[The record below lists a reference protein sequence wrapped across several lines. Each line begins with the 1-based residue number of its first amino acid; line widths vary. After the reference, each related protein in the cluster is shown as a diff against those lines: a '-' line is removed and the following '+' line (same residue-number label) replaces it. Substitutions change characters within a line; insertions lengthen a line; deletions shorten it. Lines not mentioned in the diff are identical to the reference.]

1 MRSPYR
7 SELTAPWGF
16 SPEAGSGVRVRPPL
30 QEPTLHGEPIK
41 HDAIDAPDTQRCWAG
56 GTERMAPADQAA
68 PVTQA
73 LAPVTANVASIRPL
87 GTTTVGIEPS
97 TQRLRPSPAARP
109 SASAPARA
117 SEPSTQRLA
126 RRRRASPAAQPS
138 VSPTRASQP
147 PPTRSQPPPAPLEAA
162 VHASVYA
169 SVHAVLLAASHLS
182 RSPSP
187 QPPPAAAPVGW
198 TPAQRIY
205 VLATAVALSVMATAI
220 FFLALGSVD
229 THGSNAP
236 RAPHSTATA
245 ASPLDKSSVGS
256 AARKDPS
263 ASTDRIPVT
272 DAPPRRAPASSI
284 SQGRASGPIST
295 GGSTNAGP
303 TSAKLDDAARSAQML
318 REQLS
323 TTMN

>member
-1 MRSPYR
+1 MRAPYR
-7 SELTAPWGF
+7 SELTEPWGF

-30 QEPTLHGEPIK
+30 HEATLHDGPIE
-41 HDAIDAPDTQRCWAG
+41 HDAPDTQRCWAG
-56 GTERMAPADQAA
+56 GTGRMAPVEQAA

-73 LAPVTANVASIRPL
+73 LAPVTANVAPIRPL

-97 TQRLRPSPAARP
+97 TQRLRPSPAAQP
-109 SASAPARA
+109 SASPPARA
-117 SEPSTQRLA
+117 AEPSTQRLT
-126 RRRRASPAAQPS
+126 RRRRPSPAAQPS
-138 VSPTRASQP
+138 VSPPPARA
-147 PPTRSQPPPAPLEAA
+147 SQPPPAPLEAA

-182 RSPSP
+182 RSPSQ
-187 QPPPAAAPVGW
+187 QPPPAAAPLGW

-220 FFLALGSVD
+220 FFLALGSLD
-229 THGSNAP
+229 AHGSNAP
-236 RAPHSTATA
+236 RTPRSTATA
-245 ASPLDKSSVGS
+245 ASPLDNASVGS
-256 AARKDPS
+256 ATRKDPS

-272 DAPPRRAPASSI
+272 DAPALRRAPPSSI

-295 GGSTNAGP
+295 SGSTNAGP
-303 TSAKLDDAARSAQML
+303 SSAKLDDAARSAKML

-323 TTMN
+323 TTVN